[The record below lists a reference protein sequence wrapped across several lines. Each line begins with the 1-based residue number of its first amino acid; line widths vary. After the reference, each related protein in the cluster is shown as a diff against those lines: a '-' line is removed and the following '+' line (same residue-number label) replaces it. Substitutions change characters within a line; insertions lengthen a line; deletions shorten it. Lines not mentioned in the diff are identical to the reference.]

1 MDYHKL
7 IILIAHD
14 YDDYE
19 LSDKMGYSI
28 YTIRESISRLIKK
41 YGCRSRSGI
50 MLKALKNKDIQFD
63 SHSTIVE
70 NQNSIITFKKKG
82 QALTKNS

>member
-41 YGCRSRSGI
+41 YGCRSRCGI
-50 MLKALKNKDIQFD
+50 FLKALKNKDIRFNSD
-63 SHSTIVE
+63 STIVE
-70 NQNSIITFKKKG
+70 NQNSIISFRTKG
-82 QALTKNS
+82 KSLTKNP